1 METCCDRLEDRVEGS
16 CVGRRHFRGALLAA
30 GRDPAEIV
38 AILRD
43 DGHAYGDKLS
53 DADLQD
59 LATFVSAGQ
68 VDMDPYIDRA
78 HKQLKGGDA
87 AQGAAYYNTLCA
99 QCHGRDGKQPKGMKP
114 FAKQMGNPWEVMH
127 KLLNGQPGEEMPA
140 LRALDRQV
148 IVDVM
153 AHLATLPE

>member
-1 METCCDRLEDRVEGS
+1 MPYPLANRLS
-16 CVGRRHFRGALLAA
+16 STLFSALLALTVNTQA
-30 GRDPAEIV
+30 DQDPAMEI
-38 AILRD
+38 IID
-43 DGHAYGDKLS
+43 DGSSSGES
-53 DADLQD
+53 IEGADI
-59 LATFVSAGQ
+59 V
-68 VDMDPYIDRA
+68 IE
-78 HKQLKGGDA
+78 GGDA

-99 QCHGRDGKQPKGMKP
+99 QCHGRDGKQPKSMKP
-114 FAKQMGNPWEVMH
+114 FAKHMGNPWEVMH